1 MLDEVA
7 RCGGIRFPRT
17 PVIVAENDAYVFHG
31 DEIYEVVADV
41 PEGDLD
47 AFRTGSG
54 LGAFGPGFPKYWAQN
69 YWTQGAAA
77 GLLAG
82 AGTTRPSGRRR
93 GCPRGGSSCATTGT
107 VHGGCSCGSPAEA
120 WAGV

>member
-82 AGTTRPSGRRR
+82 GGDYASVGETTRLPARWVVVRDNGDGTRRVFVR
-93 GCPRGGSSCATTGT
+93 VAC
-107 VHGGCSCGSPAEA
+107 
-120 WAGV
+120 